1 MDDALHEHRVWQR
14 LQACT
19 GVPGL
24 TKGWERVTQEWYL
37 CTGGTGSGHD
47 VPHYASGSS
56 SPGWCYSQMP
66 RENAGWLWVVRL
78 PSLTSGPVQ
87 GHPRASVLLTF
98 IWELP
103 SEGNRHRMR
112 GAARGNPLI
121 WGSLSPK
128 TLCPQSRLEKWGF
141 RANPLGLM
149 SHRSRQ
155 ERRKIPRLR
164 RQDWAGGQRKLG
176 EEADRPTAR
185 ICSNHGPPE
194 QLDRAV
200 CVLSRAQVACH
211 THLNRLPQAWAHL
224 SWDPHEPGRRISHA
238 AGTRRPGSW
247 LHAALDLHRPL
258 GLRVPC
264 PPFGSFMC
272 SHIGA
277 PSPLSH
283 LKRNDIVRAGRD
295 RKDPQV
301 RGGS

>member
-1 MDDALHEHRVWQR
+1 MGCPPPFSDQWASTGPSTVLSVAHIHLGTSIRREEAQNERG
-14 LQACT
+14 CT
-19 GVPGL
+19 
-24 TKGWERVTQEWYL
+24 R
-37 CTGGTGSGHD
+37 GH
-47 VPHYASGSS
+47 
-56 SPGWCYSQMP
+56 Q
-66 RENAGWLWVVRL
+66 L
-78 PSLTSGPVQ
+78 
-87 GHPRASVLLTF
+87 F
-98 IWELP
+98 
-103 SEGNRHRMR
+103 
-112 GAARGNPLI
+112 

-128 TLCPQSRLEKWGF
+128 TLCPRSRLEKWGF

-176 EEADRPTAR
+176 EEAARPTAR

-238 AGTRRPGSW
+238 AGTRRPRSW
-247 LHAALDLHRPL
+247 LHAALDPHRPL

-272 SHIGA
+272 SHWVPPA
-277 PSPLSH
+277 PYPILSGMTLSGLEGTGKI
-283 LKRNDIVRAGRD
+283 LKLEEEVKTQPGKVHDPGQARAACHPPRPA
-295 RKDPQV
+295 RTP
-301 RGGS
+301 